1 MTTTVPAY
9 LTWPL
14 LVFMVSVVITRY
26 AFFNSSQYET
36 YFNNTLALMVGSN
49 LLRERAIENLLANHG
64 ILSITAA
71 QQLSL
76 AVMIFA
82 AAEFMGF
89 ISLWSRLSPDQTRRR
104 HRHHRAVATLL
115 AIGFVL
121 AATPARRAGRTL
133 EEFGGWYSVLAWALL
148 TSIFIALAYKLL
160 HMVINELLR
169 PAAKPRE
176 RLIALGGI
184 AVGVAVGSTS
194 VDAVILA
201 AFEQLGWFHTIDF
214 RLNLHGSNIFWETT
228 AVSALAAVPAARA
241 LAARVGLDA
250 TSRHWRRLQ
259 PLRTTM
265 TQAVPASAFELRNP
279 NPRRQKSSLDLH
291 QTTIQ
296 IRDAIL
302 QLRAYFHDI
311 PTADADHFMHHFS
324 IPAARREPALAAL
337 QLATA
342 VHAKSVGAQPV
353 PVDSSVILKSRSTN
367 LEDETAE
374 LLRLARWWP
383 QALQATQHPAQ
394 HDTEMSQ

>member
-1 MTTTVPAY
+1 MTTSVPAY

-14 LVFMVSVVITRY
+14 LVFMTIVVITRY

-49 LLRERAIENLLANHG
+49 LLRERAIENVLDDHG
-64 ILSITAA
+64 ILSVTAA

-104 HRHHRAVATLL
+104 HRYHRGAATIL
-115 AIGFVL
+115 AIGFLL

-176 RLIALGGI
+176 RLIALVGI
-184 AVGVAVGSTS
+184 AVGIAVGSTS

-201 AFEQLGWFHTIDF
+201 ALEELGWVHSIEF
-214 RLNLHGSNIFWETT
+214 RLNLHGSNIFWETV
-228 AVSALAAVPAARA
+228 AVCALAAVPAARA

-250 TSRHWRRLQ
+250 TSRHWRQLQ
-259 PLRTTM
+259 PLRTSM
-265 TQAVPASAFELRNP
+265 TQAVPASAFELRTP
-279 NPRRQKSSLDLH
+279 NTRRQKSSLDLH
-291 QTTIQ
+291 QTTVQ

-302 QLRAYFHDI
+302 QLRGYFHDV
-311 PTADADHFMHHFS
+311 PAADADQFLHHFS
-324 IPAARREPALAAL
+324 IPAARREPAVAAL
-337 QLATA
+337 QLANA
-342 VHAKSVGAQPV
+342 VHTKAAGAEPV

-383 QALQATQHPAQ
+383 HAQRATQHPAQ

>member
-1 MTTTVPAY
+1 MTTSVPAY

-14 LVFMVSVVITRY
+14 LVFMAIVVITRY

-49 LLRERAIENLLANHG
+49 LLRERAIENVLADHN
-64 ILSITAA
+64 ILSVTAA

-89 ISLWSRLSPDQTRRR
+89 ISLWSRLSPEQTHRR
-104 HRHHRAVATLL
+104 HRYHRAAAAVL
-115 AIGFVL
+115 AIGFLL
-121 AATPARRAGRTL
+121 AATPARRAGQTL

-148 TSIFIALAYKLL
+148 TSMFIALAYKLL

-176 RLIALGGI
+176 RLIAIGGI
-184 AVGVAVGSTS
+184 GLGIAVGSTS
-194 VDAVILA
+194 IDAVILA
-201 AFEQLGWFHTIDF
+201 ALEELNWVHSIDF
-214 RLNLHGSNIFWETT
+214 RLNLHGSNIFWETVGT
-228 AVSALAAVPAARA
+228 CALAAVPAFRA
-241 LAARVGLDA
+241 LFARVGLDA
-250 TSRHWRRLQ
+250 TSRHWRQLQ
-259 PLRTTM
+259 PLRASM
-265 TQAVPASAFELRNP
+265 TEAVPASAFELRTP

-291 QTTIQ
+291 QTTVQ

-302 QLRAYFHDI
+302 QLRGYFHDVD
-311 PTADADHFMHHFS
+311 PAHAARYVDQFS
-324 IPAARREPALAAL
+324 VPARRREPALAAL
-337 QLATA
+337 QLANA
-342 VHAKSVGAQPV
+342 VHTKAAGAEPV

-383 QALQATQHPAQ
+383 QAQRAAQ
-394 HDTEMSQ
+394 HSPQPSTTPR

>member
-14 LVFMVSVVITRY
+14 LVFMVTVAITRY
-26 AFFNSSQYET
+26 AFFNSSQYES

-49 LLRERAIENLLANHG
+49 LLRERAIENLLADHG

-82 AAEFMGF
+82 AGEFMGF
-89 ISLWSRLSPDQTRRR
+89 TSVWSRLSPDQTRHRQR
-104 HRHHRAVATLL
+104 HYRAAAALL
-115 AIGFVL
+115 AIGFLL

-148 TSIFIALAYKLL
+148 TSMFIALAYKLL

-184 AVGVAVGSTS
+184 AVGIAVGSTS
-194 VDAVILA
+194 IDAVILA
-201 AFEQLGWFHTIDF
+201 AFEQLGWVHTIDF
-214 RLNLHGSNIFWETT
+214 RLKLHGSNIFWETT
-228 AVSALAAVPAARA
+228 AVCALAAVPAARA
-241 LAARVGLDA
+241 LSARVGLDA
-250 TSRHWRRLQ
+250 TSRHWRQLQ
-259 PLRTTM
+259 PLRTSM

-279 NPRRQKSSLDLH
+279 NPRRQKWSLDLH

-324 IPAARREPALAAL
+324 IPAAQREPAVAAL
-337 QLATA
+337 QLANA
-342 VHAKSVGAQPV
+342 VHTKAAGAQPV

-383 QALQATQHPAQ
+383 QALQAARRPAQ